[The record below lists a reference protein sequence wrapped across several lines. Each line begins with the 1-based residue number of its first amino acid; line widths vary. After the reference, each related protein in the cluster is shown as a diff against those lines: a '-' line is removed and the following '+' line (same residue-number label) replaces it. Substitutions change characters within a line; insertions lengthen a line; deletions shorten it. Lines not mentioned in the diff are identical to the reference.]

1 MIYVFLAD
9 GFEEIEA
16 LAPVDILRRCG
27 LDVTTVSVSD
37 EIIVEGAHGIPV
49 VAETLFD
56 EVDLTD
62 ADALIVP
69 GGMPGAATLAAH
81 TGVQHALVAQ
91 AAKGGVCCAICA
103 GPMGLGQLGLLRG
116 QRATCYPGF
125 EDQLEGATCTGA
137 LVEESGQF
145 ITAKGPGAAA
155 EFGFTIASRF
165 CAPEVV
171 ADVRKKSIF
180 A

>member
-16 LAPVDILRRCG
+16 LAPIDILRRCG

-37 EIIVEGAHGIPV
+37 EIIVEGAHGVPV

-56 EVDLTD
+56 EVDLSE

-81 TGVQHALVAQ
+81 TGVQHALAAQ
-91 AAKGGVCCAICA
+91 AARGGLCCAICA
-103 GPMGLGQLGLLRG
+103 GPMGMGQLGLLRG
-116 QRATCYPGF
+116 RRATCYPGF
-125 EDQLEGATCTGA
+125 EDQLEGATYTA
-137 LVEESGQF
+137 TLVEEDDSF
-145 ITAKGPGAAA
+145 ITAKGPAAA
-155 EFGFTIASRF
+155 CDFGFAIARRF
-165 CAPEVV
+165 CP
-171 ADVRKKSIF
+171 ADKVEQVRSGMMF
-180 A
+180 